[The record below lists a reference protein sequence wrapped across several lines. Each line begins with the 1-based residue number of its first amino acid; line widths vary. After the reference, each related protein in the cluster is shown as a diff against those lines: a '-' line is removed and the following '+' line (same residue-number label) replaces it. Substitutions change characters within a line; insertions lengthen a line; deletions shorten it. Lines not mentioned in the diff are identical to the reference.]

1 MCRLEGKVA
10 LITGGASGLGKAAAH
25 EFIQE
30 GAAAVVI
37 ADVNTKLGLAAAEEL
52 GPRAHFV
59 PCDVTVEESVAAAV
73 DATVA
78 RHGRLDVMLNSAGVA
93 GSLAGTSRV
102 AEFDLAKFT
111 SWP

>member
-52 GPRAHFV
+52 GPPAHFV
-59 PCDVTVEESVAAAV
+59 HCDVTV
-73 DATVA
+73 
-78 RHGRLDVMLNSAGVA
+78 DV
-93 GSLAGTSRV
+93 
-102 AEFDLAKFT
+102 
-111 SWP
+111 